1 MNRRRFTAVCLLLLA
16 LGVRASAGQHLVL
29 VGGGD
34 RPRAAMTQF
43 VGWAGGRSA
52 RLLVI
57 SWATESPDVS
67 LADFREQMEPLGV
80 TSIEQAPSQ
89 PLTPE
94 KRATFLAQLA
104 RATGVF
110 FTGGDQVRIMNVLA
124 DAPLADAL
132 RARYEAGVV
141 FGGSSAGTAIM
152 SPRMITGEGD
162 FTVIDANKVET
173 KPGLGL
179 LRGAIVDQHFIVRQ
193 RENRLFG
200 LLLRH
205 RDELGVGIDEST
217 ALVVVDGRYAEVV
230 GASMVMIV
238 DPAERDGALVLRMLE
253 PGTRYDL
260 RKRRILGSSASRTSD
275 PAKGKSL

>member
-1 MNRRRFTAVCLLLLA
+1 MNRGSFRAVCLLLLS
-16 LGVRASAGQHLVL
+16 LGASASAGQRLIL
-29 VGGGD
+29 VGGGH
-34 RPRAAMTQF
+34 RPDAAMTKF
-43 VGWAGGRSA
+43 VEWAGGRSA
-52 RLLVI
+52 KLLVI

-67 LADFREQMEPLGV
+67 LADFHEQMDPYGV
-80 TSIEQAPSQ
+80 ASIEQAPSQ

-94 KRATFLAQLA
+94 KRARFLEQLA
-104 RATGVF
+104 GATGVF
-110 FTGGDQVRIMNVLA
+110 FTGGDQVRIMDVLA

-152 SPRMITGEGD
+152 SPTMITGEGD
-162 FTVIDANKVET
+162 FSVIDASKVET

-200 LLLRH
+200 LLMRH

-217 ALVVVDGRYAEVV
+217 AFVVTDGRYGEVI
-230 GASMVMIV
+230 GASQVMIV
-238 DPAERDGALVLRMLE
+238 DPAERDGALVLRMLD

-260 RKRRILGSSASRTSD
+260 RKRRVLGSNQNPPSA
-275 PAKGKSL
+275 PAKGKAL